1 MTKNLSLIFIV
12 YFKFQAL
19 LSAIGGSLGLYL
31 GISAA
36 MMFEVVELFVDII
49 ISFFLFCARP
59 IGTVRA

>member
-1 MTKNLSLIFIV
+1 MTNFHCLF
-12 YFKFQAL
+12 FKFQAL

-49 ISFFLFCARP
+49 ISFFWFIAKP
-59 IGTVRA
+59 IGTKRA